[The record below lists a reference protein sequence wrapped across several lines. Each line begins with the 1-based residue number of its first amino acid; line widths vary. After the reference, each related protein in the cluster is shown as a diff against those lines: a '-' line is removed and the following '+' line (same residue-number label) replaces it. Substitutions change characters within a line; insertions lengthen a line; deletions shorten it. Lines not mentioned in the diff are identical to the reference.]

1 MATKRY
7 LQRIAKAYP
16 EIEQSGRWKPK
27 IPKANE
33 IDVEHYVQ
41 RIREAFPEFQNAG
54 YKRIDDFG
62 DHLMFLL
69 NDRYIF
75 RFVIGNKTED
85 IIKLLREQAV
95 LERLKGTVGIP
106 VPNYTYLP
114 KTPDFAGYEMIPGI
128 CLSPAHFRNLSEE
141 NRADAAVALGKFLST
156 VHTFPVEQ
164 AIELGVEEGRPRSPR
179 GVERRF
185 YRHASNLDPEV
196 RRVCKRWLNDIQT
209 RPDYTPTFTHSDV
222 WYQHIYH
229 DPKSGRLTG
238 IIDWGDI
245 RLMDPAYDVAGMWAY
260 GEAFVDSVLAN
271 YPRTDSSIKSR
282 ALYHYKSTVVS
293 GLVYPR
299 QRGRDISRQLLS
311 DNFDL

>member
-41 RIREAFPEFQNAG
+41 RIREAFPEFQSAG

-95 LERLKGTVGIP
+95 LERLKGTERTIHGQIPRSRAEPSIITNRRLSADLYIP
-106 VPNYTYLP
+106 V
-114 KTPDFAGYEMIPGI
+114 KGI
-128 CLSPAHFRNLSEE
+128 E
-141 NRADAAVALGKFLST
+141 
-156 VHTFPVEQ
+156 
-164 AIELGVEEGRPRSPR
+164 I
-179 GVERRF
+179 
-185 YRHASNLDPEV
+185 
-196 RRVCKRWLNDIQT
+196 
-209 RPDYTPTFTHSDV
+209 
-222 WYQHIYH
+222 
-229 DPKSGRLTG
+229 
-238 IIDWGDI
+238 
-245 RLMDPAYDVAGMWAY
+245 
-260 GEAFVDSVLAN
+260 SVGS
-271 YPRTDSSIKSR
+271 Y
-282 ALYHYKSTVVS
+282 
-293 GLVYPR
+293 
-299 QRGRDISRQLLS
+299 
-311 DNFDL
+311 